1 MLNDHTTIRSTAVF
15 DLVGPPNPP
24 VPVQVEMR
32 YDTRDPYAV
41 QAAFRTGRAGWV
53 EWVFSR
59 DLLTEG
65 LLAPAGA
72 GDVRIRPAEHDAES
86 VEIELSSP
94 SGHATFRATSREVSD
109 FLTRTHEIVAP
120 GSEDDWLDLEHALG
134 LLLSSDPSGRA
145 PPPRD
150 ERGARDAVVFSSS
163 ATAGRTHETR
173 RPHADV
179 AQLVAHHL
187 AKVRVAG
194 SSPVVRSRRLLGFV
208 PR

>member
-65 LLAPAGA
+65 LITAAGA
-72 GDVRIRPAEHDAES
+72 GDVRIRPSEGDS
-86 VEIELSSP
+86 RGRSRSSSARP
-94 SGHATFRATSREVSD
+94 RATPPSAPRAARCRSSS
-109 FLTRTHEIVAP
+109 TRTHEIVAP
-120 GSEDDWLDLEHALG
+120 GAEDDWLDLEHALG
-134 LLLSSDPSGRA
+134 LLLSSDPS
-145 PPPRD
+145 
-150 ERGARDAVVFSSS
+150 
-163 ATAGRTHETR
+163 
-173 RPHADV
+173 
-179 AQLVAHHL
+179 
-187 AKVRVAG
+187 
-194 SSPVVRSRRLLGFV
+194 
-208 PR
+208 

>member
-65 LLAPAGA
+65 LLGAAGA
-72 GDVRIRPAEHDAES
+72 GDVRIRPAAGDGES
-86 VEIELSSP
+86 IEIELSSP
-94 SGHATFRATSREVSD
+94 SGHATFRAASREVSE
-109 FLTRTHEIVAP
+109 FLARTHEVVAP
-120 GSEDDWLDLEHALG
+120 GGEDDYLDLEHALG
-134 LLLSSDPSGRA
+134 LLLSSDPS
-145 PPPRD
+145 
-150 ERGARDAVVFSSS
+150 
-163 ATAGRTHETR
+163 
-173 RPHADV
+173 
-179 AQLVAHHL
+179 
-187 AKVRVAG
+187 
-194 SSPVVRSRRLLGFV
+194 
-208 PR
+208 

>member
-59 DLLTEG
+59 DLLTDG
-65 LLAPAGA
+65 LLGAAGA
-72 GDVRIRPAEHDAES
+72 GDVRIRPADGDPES

-94 SGHATFRATSREVSD
+94 SGHATFRAASGEVSE
-109 FLTRTHEIVAP
+109 FLARTHEIVAP

-134 LLLSSDPSGRA
+134 LLLSSDPS
-145 PPPRD
+145 
-150 ERGARDAVVFSSS
+150 
-163 ATAGRTHETR
+163 
-173 RPHADV
+173 
-179 AQLVAHHL
+179 
-187 AKVRVAG
+187 
-194 SSPVVRSRRLLGFV
+194 
-208 PR
+208 

>member
-65 LLAPAGA
+65 LITAAGA
-72 GDVRIRPAEHDAES
+72 GDVRIRP
-86 VEIELSSP
+86 
-94 SGHATFRATSREVSD
+94 SR
-109 FLTRTHEIVAP
+109 RQP
-120 GSEDDWLDLEHALG
+120 RGLG
-134 LLLSSDPSGRA
+134 VPH
-145 PPPRD
+145 PHPRD
-150 ERGARDAVVFSSS
+150 RGPGRRGRLAGPGARTGPAALQRPELATPPGASGAPDAVLSFTS
-163 ATAGRTHETR
+163 ARAGNKIEPVGHMRT
-173 RPHADV
+173 
-179 AQLVAHHL
+179 
-187 AKVRVAG
+187 
-194 SSPVVRSRRLLGFV
+194 
-208 PR
+208 

>member
-65 LLAPAGA
+65 LLGAAGS
-72 GDVRIRPAEHDAES
+72 GDVRIRPAEGDAES

-94 SGHATFRATSREVSD
+94 SGHATFRAASREVSE
-109 FLTRTHEIVAP
+109 FLARTHEIVAP
-120 GSEDDWLDLEHALG
+120 GCEDDWLDLEHALG
-134 LLLSSDPSGRA
+134 LLLSSDPS
-145 PPPRD
+145 
-150 ERGARDAVVFSSS
+150 
-163 ATAGRTHETR
+163 
-173 RPHADV
+173 
-179 AQLVAHHL
+179 
-187 AKVRVAG
+187 
-194 SSPVVRSRRLLGFV
+194 
-208 PR
+208 